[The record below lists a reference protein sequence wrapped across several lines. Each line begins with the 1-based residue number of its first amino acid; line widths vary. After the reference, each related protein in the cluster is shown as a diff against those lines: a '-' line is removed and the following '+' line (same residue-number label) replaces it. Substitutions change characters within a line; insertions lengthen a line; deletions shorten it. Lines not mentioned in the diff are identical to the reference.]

1 MLESRLQSK
10 CLDACKKQGILAVK
24 VDSTS
29 SRGFPDM
36 TCVLPNGVVVFVEL
50 KTPTGKTSALQ
61 DRMIGKLERNNAN
74 VYVIRSLDDF
84 KAVIAQHLNG

>member
-10 CLDACKKQGILAVK
+10 CLDVCKKLGILAVK

-29 SRGFPDM
+29 SRGFPDL
-36 TCVLPNGVVVFVEL
+36 TCVLPNGVVIFVEL

-61 DRMIGKLERNNAN
+61 DRMIGKLERNSAN
-74 VYVIRSLDDF
+74 VYVIRSLSDF
-84 KAVIAQHLNG
+84 ESVIAEHLN